1 MKALYF
7 DCISGASGDMV
18 LGALIDA
25 GADVNKIR
33 DELSSLSMN
42 GWDLEVREVTRGSIR
57 ATRCEVVVAAG
68 TSDLP
73 VADEAAGTADA
84 VGAARAAPSGR

>member
-25 GADVNKIR
+25 GADIERVK
-33 DELSSLSMN
+33 DELSSLRI
-42 GWDLEVREVTRGSIR
+42 GHWDLDIHEVTR
-57 ATRCEVVVAAG
+57 
-68 TSDLP
+68 
-73 VADEAAGTADA
+73 
-84 VGAARAAPSGR
+84 